1 MNDILD
7 PKQNILIMGDFN
19 LHIGREDDPDTF
31 KFKEMFHAL
40 GMRQSVDFLPIGHGV
55 HWT

>member
-1 MNDILD
+1 MDDILHA
-7 PKQNILIMGDFN
+7 KLNVLIMGDFN

-40 GMRQSVDFLPIGHGV
+40 GMR
-55 HWT
+55 